1 MNQSDQNS
9 FTYLLTVMCLVTFGC
24 YFAVS
29 MRLPVVPLYARGFGV
44 TTAQIGVI
52 NAAFYFMA
60 GLLSL
65 PSGALSDLFGR
76 KRLALLG
83 AVILCAGMFL
93 LYFGKSYF
101 QFAGLYLL
109 LGAGIAAFGPT
120 MMSWVA
126 EITPPTHLGRAYG
139 WYTTAL
145 FCGLGMGPAAGGAI
159 GKWFGFLPVFLIGG
173 GVVAVNLWATGRFL
187 PSTTRPP
194 RTRENRGQWRANMG
208 KILTNRPL
216 LGSWAATFGSCF
228 IAGTFFSFLP
238 LHADNRGLDV
248 KQIGIVFLVQSVT
261 NAVSRIPFGAF
272 SDRVGQRKYQ
282 ALVGILLVTASIA
295 GFGPA
300 RTYLHFLLAGFGLGM
315 SMAVAFTSIGA
326 LIAETVES
334 RFRGLAM
341 GGYNTCLYFGLMAGS
356 IGMGPVIEA
365 IGFSRGFLWTGVI
378 NLPFVAIFAW
388 TMLGYSRKA
397 DGSGSV

>member
-1 MNQSDQNS
+1 MDQIDHQS
-9 FTYLLTVMCLVTFGC
+9 FAPLLTVMCLVTFGC

-29 MRLPVVPLYARGFGV
+29 MRLPIVPLYARGFGV
-44 TTAQIGVI
+44 STAQIGVI

-76 KRLALLG
+76 KRLAVIG

-93 LYFGKSYF
+93 LYFSKSYL
-101 QFAGLYLL
+101 QFAGLYLIM
-109 LGAGIAAFGPT
+109 GAGTAAFGTT

-126 EITPPTHLGRAYG
+126 EISPLTHLGRAYG

-159 GKWFGFLPVFLIGG
+159 GKWLGFLPVFLIGG
-173 GVVAVNLWATGRFL
+173 AVVAVNLWATGRFL
-187 PSTTRPP
+187 PATPRPS
-194 RTRENRGQWRANMG
+194 RTREDRGRWGADMG
-208 KILTNRPL
+208 KVLANWPL
-216 LGSWAATFGSCF
+216 VGSWAATFGACI
-228 IAGTFFSFLP
+228 IAGTFYSFLP
-238 LHADNRGLDV
+238 LHADIRGLDV

-272 SDRVGQRKYQ
+272 SDRVGHRKYQ
-282 ALVGILLVTASIA
+282 ALAGIVLISVSIA
-295 GFGPA
+295 AFGPA
-300 RTYLHFLLAGFGLGM
+300 RTYFHFLLAGFGLGV

-326 LIAETVES
+326 LIAETVEP

-341 GGYNTCLYFGLMAGS
+341 GGYNACIHFGLMAGS
-356 IGMGPVIEA
+356 IGMGPLIEA
-365 IGFSRGFLWTGVI
+365 IGFTRGFLWVGVA

-388 TMLGYSRKA
+388 TMLGYSRKW
-397 DGSGSV
+397 DRI